1 MGSSPVNVLFFFRV
15 LSLDLY
21 VYFILFSILAERS
34 LSGFTFGHPAYLSS
48 PSIKLS
54 LWVAIAHLLSLT
66 MMFSSLKMTGL
77 IKGENIYSFICPT
90 GKKKK
95 KTAAFKLSKKRG
107 GNLDD
112 DGEDL
117 RATRE
122 FTLNPSVN

>member
-95 KTAAFKLSKKRG
+95 KDSCIQAVKEAGRKLG
-107 GNLDD
+107 
-112 DGEDL
+112 
-117 RATRE
+117 
-122 FTLNPSVN
+122 